1 MTMGELKEFI
11 MENIVENKD
20 EDIVVPIIEE
30 NDIKFMDRNEMK
42 VSTTFIC
49 QKSK

>member
-20 EDIVVPIIEE
+20 DDIVVPDVDE
-30 NDIKFMDRNEMK
+30 NDIKFMDRTEMK
-42 VSTTFIC
+42 V
-49 QKSK
+49 

>member
-11 MENIVENKD
+11 MENIVDNED
-20 EDIVVPIIEE
+20 DDIVVPDIEE

-42 VSTTFIC
+42 V
-49 QKSK
+49 

>member
-11 MENIVENKD
+11 MENIVENED
-20 EDIVVPIIEE
+20 DDIVVPDIEE

-42 VSTTFIC
+42 V
-49 QKSK
+49 